1 MNEIVNEFLLAGDK
15 FMSEVHLKMPALT
28 YSAYG
33 PFTENKKRIKKI
45 KETSDSRYTYQKEQ
59 DKTCFQHDRTYGYFK
74 DLPRRIATDKA
85 LCYKAF
91 NIAKKL
97 KYDGYQKGLASM

>member
-33 PFTENKKRIKKI
+33 PFTENKKRIKKLKKQVIQDILI
-45 KETSDSRYTYQKEQ
+45 KRNKIKLAFSTIGHMDI
-59 DKTCFQHDRTYGYFK
+59 
-74 DLPRRIATDKA
+74 LRIY
-85 LCYKAF
+85 LEE
-91 NIAKKL
+91 
-97 KYDGYQKGLASM
+97 